1 MKDIFLKLMFNIL
14 HEFDNDLPFLPTK
27 MKIEKAEKL
36 VANLH
41 DQTEY
46 DIDIR
51 NLKEALNHGLVL
63 KKVHRVFTLNH
74 NAWLKQYIDM
84 NIDLRKKA
92 KTNFDKDE

>member
-46 DIDIR
+46 VIDIR

-92 KTNFDKDE
+92 RTNFDKYE